1 MKDKKLVFDMWA
13 DFHLKDITKYTIEQ
27 IAAYVFVI
35 DAMNFC
41 FWPNNPSGQFEYEH
55 MARNLEKML
64 DTNPDFFTPN
74 CLAEV
79 QEEYLREHIFDGNKQ
94 FALVDERA
102 RLLRE
107 LGTELKGLGTNEGST
122 FMDFIGKSGHDAP
135 TLVKQVLDTFAGF
148 RDQAIYQGR

>member
-1 MKDKKLVFDMWA
+1 MFSTQTSVSLHAEQLDAFIAQIDEKVQTLKDKKLVFDKWA

-74 CLAEV
+74 CLAKV
-79 QEEYLREHIFDGNKQ
+79 QEEYLREHIFDGNK
-94 FALVDERA
+94 
-102 RLLRE
+102 
-107 LGTELKGLGTNEGST
+107 
-122 FMDFIGKSGHDAP
+122 
-135 TLVKQVLDTFAGF
+135 
-148 RDQAIYQGR
+148 